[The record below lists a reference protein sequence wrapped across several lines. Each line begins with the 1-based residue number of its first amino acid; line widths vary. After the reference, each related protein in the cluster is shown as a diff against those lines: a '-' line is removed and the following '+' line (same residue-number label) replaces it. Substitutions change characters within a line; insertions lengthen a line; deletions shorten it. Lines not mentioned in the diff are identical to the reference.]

1 MPGAPAVPPDGERG
15 SAPVEFL
22 LSATVLV
29 VLVLG
34 VLQVGAALL
43 VRNTA
48 LDAAAEGARWAAVEG
63 NTTEDG
69 VERARQVLTDSLG
82 PRYARSITAGRT
94 AFAQQPAVRVTA
106 RIPLPVI
113 GLLGPPDGIEVT
125 GHAALE
131 PGE

>member
-1 MPGAPAVPPDGERG
+1 MSDEDG
-15 SAPVEFL
+15 SAPAEFVL
-22 LSATVLV
+22 ASTLLV

-34 VLQVGAALL
+34 VLQVGAVLL

-63 NTTEDG
+63 NTGADG
-69 VERARQVLTDSLG
+69 VARARQVLTDSLG
-82 PRYARSITAGRT
+82 GAYAQDITAGET
-94 AFAQQPAVRVTA
+94 TWAGLPATEVTA

-113 GLLGPPDGIEVT
+113 GLFGPPDAIEVT

-131 PGE
+131 PAE

>member
-1 MPGAPAVPPDGERG
+1 MSPEAERG

-22 LSATVLV
+22 LSSVVLL

-34 VLQVGAALL
+34 VLQVGAILL

-63 NTTEDG
+63 NTAADG
-69 VERARQVLTDSLG
+69 VGRARQILTTSLG
-82 PRYARSITAGRT
+82 PAYARSVRASRT
-94 AFAQQPAVRVTA
+94 TFAQQPAVAVTA
-106 RIPLPVI
+106 TIPLPVI
-113 GLLGPPDGIEVT
+113 GLIGPAGGIEVI

-131 PGE
+131 PAE

>member
-1 MPGAPAVPPDGERG
+1 MTDDGERG

-22 LSATVLV
+22 LSCVVLL

-34 VLQVGAALL
+34 VLQVGAVLL

-63 NTTEDG
+63 NTDADG
-69 VERARQVLTDSLG
+69 AERARQILTASLG
-82 PRYARSITAGRT
+82 PAYAQGISVGRG
-94 AFAQQPAVRVTA
+94 AFAQQPAVAVSA

-113 GLLGPPDGIEVT
+113 GLIGPADGIEVT

-131 PGE
+131 PAE